1 MKCTGFSQD
10 GSPRPAEN
18 IIHNVVKKG
27 SMLTDRVR
35 SCNATVI
42 ATSGK
47 LLGRNDWE
55 IDTRAS
61 IESRKLRKRNHG
73 IALQL
78 APTSPTWGICTRRA
92 GKLKRARSRLYRS
105 QILFRTSEVL
115 QENMRWKALAEIY
128 KMHSFAS
135 FSNLNFF
142 VKNC

>member
-10 GSPRPAEN
+10 GSPRPAED

-55 IDTRAS
+55 IDARAS
-61 IESRKLRKRNHG
+61 VETTKKESWHRP
-73 IALQL
+73 
-78 APTSPTWGICTRRA
+78 PTCP
-92 GKLKRARSRLYRS
+92 
-105 QILFRTSEVL
+105 
-115 QENMRWKALAEIY
+115 Y
-128 KMHSFAS
+128 K
-135 FSNLNFF
+135 SNLGDLYAESGQT
-142 VKNC
+142 